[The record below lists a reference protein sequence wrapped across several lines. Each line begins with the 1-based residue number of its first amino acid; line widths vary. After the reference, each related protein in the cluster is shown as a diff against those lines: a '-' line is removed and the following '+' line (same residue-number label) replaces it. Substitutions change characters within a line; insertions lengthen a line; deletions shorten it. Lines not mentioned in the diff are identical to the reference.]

1 MKKIII
7 SMVCIALLASCV
19 TVKPL
24 YSWYNSEDASYQY
37 TKKMTEKSLTEAEK
51 QYEKVL
57 KKQKGTRR
65 VVPPGT
71 KAEYGYLLYKNG
83 SEERGIELLKEEMKQ
98 YPESETFI
106 SRIVKQLEK

>member
-1 MKKIII
+1 MKKIMICAI
-7 SMVCIALLASCV
+7 CIAFFTSC
-19 TVKPL
+19 TTTKPL
-24 YSWYNSEDASYQY
+24 YSWYDSEDASYQY
-37 TKKMTEKSLTEAEK
+37 TKKMTDKSLEKAEK

-57 KKQKGTRR
+57 KKQKGTRK

-71 KAEYGYLLYKNG
+71 NAEYGYILYKNG
-83 SEERGIELLKEEMKQ
+83 SEQRGLELLKEEMKL

>member
-1 MKKIII
+1 MKKIFIFAI
-7 SMVCIALLASCV
+7 GAIMLMSCN
-19 TVKPL
+19 TTKPL

-37 TKKMTEKSLTEAEK
+37 MKKMTEDSYNKAAK

-57 KKQKGTRR
+57 KKQKGTRK

-71 KAEYGYLLYKNG
+71 NAEYGYMLYKSG
-83 SEERGIELLKEEMKQ
+83 SIERGLELMKKEMQQ